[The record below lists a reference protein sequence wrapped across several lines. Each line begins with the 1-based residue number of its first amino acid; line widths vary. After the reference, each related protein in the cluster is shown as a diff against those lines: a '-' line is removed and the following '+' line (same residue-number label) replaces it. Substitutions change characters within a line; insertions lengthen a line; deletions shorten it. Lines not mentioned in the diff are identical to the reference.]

1 MTTNVTTNF
10 EGVTTNVTTNFDG
23 ETTNFGGV
31 TTNFKIPVRD
41 PEDFETIFGCLRPL
55 VAALTGQDE

>member
-31 TTNFKIPVRD
+31 TTNSEIPVRV
-41 PEDFETIFGCLRPL
+41 PVDFEMILG
-55 VAALTGQDE
+55 